1 METSAPES
9 GYSGDP
15 NVLFDQFV
23 NAGTCKSILHTFQL
37 LCDALDIKQTDHR
50 HFYRRLKL
58 RLTSWKAQSLWA
70 KLDKRASHKEYRKGE
85 ACTNTKVLI
94 IGSGPC
100 GLRTAIEIA
109 LLGGK
114 AVVLEKRD
122 SFSRNNVLHLWP
134 FLITDLKNFGA
145 KKFFGKFC
153 AGSIDHIS
161 IRQLQCILLKVALI
175 FGVEVHYNV
184 SFENLLEPPA
194 DQSKE
199 KIGWRALVNPAN
211 HPVSEYQF
219 DVLIGADGKRNTL
232 EGFQRKE
239 FRGKLAIAVTAN
251 FINRNTQAEAR
262 VEEISGVAFIY
273 NQKFFHQLKE
283 KTGIDLENIVY
294 YKDATHY
301 FVMTA
306 KKQSLLDKGVLK
318 HDYSDTGSL
327 LSRSN
332 VDQEALLSYARE
344 AADFSTNHQLPH
356 MDYAVNHYGQADV
369 AMFDFTSLFQ
379 AENACRILSKH
390 NHKMIMAL
398 VGDSLLE
405 PFWPTGSGCARGFLS
420 ALDSAWMI
428 RSWAGGK
435 LTPLQVIAERES
447 IYRLLSQTKPENIN
461 KNYNAYTIDPNTRY
475 PNLNSNYF
483 RSEQVRPL
491 YICDEEDEYLKNEIN
506 ELPLKKPRN
515 DDFIDSYTLL
525 RWCQRVLNT
534 GRHQSV
540 NIIDFTSSWKS
551 GLALCA
557 LIHTFR
563 PDLIDFNSLNKSE
576 VVKNNQ
582 LAFDLAEKEFGI
594 SPVMT
599 GQEMAEC
606 DVPDK
611 LAMVSYLSQFYVIF
625 KKEKH
630 PKLENIALTPE
641 EGPKPYRSPSHRL
654 SLLQKIS
661 NRFSKH
667 KRLSRSRE
675 DEHLTFG
682 TGHATGELKE
692 NRAPVELKSYS
703 KLPINEIS
711 NRLTS
716 NWRFEDMKKDRREV
730 QSKVNVSAMAE
741 ILASKF
747 KADLQPPPPAIKR
760 ITSNPTLLAAQ
771 PASEFC
777 YFCKRRVY
785 IMERMSAEGLFFHR
799 GCLRCEHCKNNL
811 RLSNYSCDRTITGE
825 VRFYCFRHVGM
836 MRQRRKRSL
845 TEEPT
850 KDEQDL
856 TPGTSP
862 PRIPPLAET
871 YKNTPST
878 SPSIKKKGAPKVKD
892 DSQLNLKNTPE
903 RVEFE
908 NYIEGVS
915 EETEEEQFEHNLRP
929 SLSSQ
934 ELLEASDE
942 EENSSDSDEELSD
955 LELSDFL
962 SQWTS
967 EDDADVEDLDDD
979 ASHILTWE
987 EACLLAETLQERQAR
1002 ESIPSKLAD
1011 KCRLQLEDT
1020 DSTEESSDDETET
1033 EKGFSSDDAD
1043 DTMKDQTTPDT
1054 ENKTLLDE
1062 MADARTDQRLS
1073 RLRPTSKIEPLSP
1086 LRSPTSPASQMEAR
1100 AKFFASPPEP
1110 VRLDAKLLFGIDKS
1124 EKAGEKTPT
1133 SSENVNNAKDEAV
1146 TPSTTDVT
1154 IGQVPDTVDTKVEDS
1169 NLDKDAL
1176 KDAIAKSDITVEE
1189 DYFEGS
1195 EESETE
1201 TLEEVASEEADTN
1214 DEIDDIIEEN
1224 VVDDREAVGQAMEE
1238 VLTSL
1243 ERRSTSSEE
1252 DEEMTPAKAWEGMQ
1266 DDDDVFMKEST
1277 NIRDSAYN
1285 GEAMENGTY
1294 EDNENEDIYKGR
1306 AVEGDVIKGVAI
1318 VRNTVED
1325 DNIGENIEDDNI
1337 VNDTEQILE
1346 ADVKTDVLDEMK
1358 EEELQL
1364 NNSSEDESKSTETT
1378 NTEKAVLRSVSAMS
1392 DDTIVDSEDSTLQSV
1407 LRSLERMDEPSTPV
1421 LESEPW
1427 NKLDER
1433 FITKRKK
1440 KPKKDDGGSES
1451 DTSFTLSTPSK
1462 SIHSSLSS
1470 LNDALQYNKQILLET
1485 AANNSDNELLNEF
1498 QQVIEERLDEV
1509 NNEAENIAIEANSEE
1524 APQENDVTLTEDT
1537 FSELPEESVKAE
1549 EELQKIKVI
1558 DVSVVSKDEDKV
1570 TEPLHEE
1577 MEVEEAP
1584 KNLEMEL
1591 EEISELPEKIVEQEE
1606 EDVIVTKNVN
1616 ANLEMVEN
1624 ESEQILADLNNENL
1638 PLSSTRKEDITELL
1652 DNKVPEKTPNE
1663 IISDLDKKTVITP
1676 SNKLLNKIEMYES
1689 KESELQPCSPREEK
1703 MVHSVS
1709 VTEKIKQSTPQSTFS
1724 PKKNKLADKKPVLVD
1739 IADRHPL
1746 FANKKLTVNT
1756 PSKVD
1761 VESSAAAIPTT
1772 TTITSTP
1779 TTTTTTTADD
1789 NVDAANTPTT
1799 PTEVKYRN
1807 SIPIKPPRSAR
1818 PLTTEFDSRRPL
1830 SDLIL
1835 ESQPIAARSSDRI
1848 QSNKTSANK
1857 QVTRASSLPRES
1869 HMEKYLSSV
1878 DVEMRKKP
1886 EYLWKGDRDNWKRYS
1901 DLPENN
1907 GNYDMT
1913 VVSKQL
1919 PDNITRKNYSHSKS
1933 LDRNF
1938 VAGSRELSPAPK
1950 ATLDESPTDLTPVP
1964 KPRRILPEVT
1974 ELKRSLP
1981 PLKPLAPTPA
1991 SRTSLKA
1998 KSAGSTPVSTATKEP
2013 EENKKQPFIPTKL
2026 EEKMKPNASLT
2037 VPPEGRNDKR
2047 RKIPV
2052 DASLKKPQKE
2062 NHLDK
2067 QSSVV
2072 ESIDDIPFADESD
2085 SDALTTISIS
2095 SVEQFPGTLIKSKPV
2110 RRVSHSAFK
2119 KRILPAAPKKEPATP
2134 IVPTDSTKPPEP
2146 KKKERVISL
2155 TKMIPTNKRDSY
2167 NQDIPASVLLSTPYT
2182 TSPFW
2187 KMSPTPNTP
2196 IPSTYSDQTPVKQ
2209 QSLTTNQSAFSPKVP
2224 SPTPKPFLSW
2234 SQSTS
2239 TKKPEKPKEGTQ
2251 SEGSSTASTPKK
2263 EKKRSLLSM
2272 FLPSKSRNKSTS
2284 SGSESSDKQ
2293 KTPTSS
2299 KEKKLGQ
2306 KPSKTVN
2313 DKKDKG
2319 MKHTDSKDLDFDL
2332 SRDMTDLSIKSVFHV
2347 KDRPHI
2353 TAEQKL
2359 RILESGLKAIIPPRG
2374 DDEFS
2379 DSGESFLSTDTS
2391 VSRRSKLSDPKK
2403 IQQAARKQQKRQ
2415 QQQRLRRAQEIQRRL
2430 EEVDVQ
2436 QKELEDRGVIVEK
2449 ALRGEGLEAGR
2460 NEGELMQE
2468 WFNLVHEKNVLLR
2481 YESELMVQAKELEL
2495 EDRQARLE
2503 TELRNKMTTDDVSP
2517 TCGHR
2522 NVPNVS
2528 QNTEEGTDTKT
2539 RSRESHSL
2547 EVLQETRPSFLVL
2560 RFWKCVRLSI
2570 FFPLLIKGNTL
2581 KCCCPRLSGINFVTS
2596 RHITSHSITAKFPS
2610 DLTLPP

>member
-37 LCDALDIKQTDHR
+37 LCDSLEIKQTDHR

-85 ACTNTKVLI
+85 ACVNTKVLI

-199 KIGWRALVNPAN
+199 KIGWRALVIPAN

-332 VDQEALLSYARE
+332 VDQEALLTYARE

-379 AENACRILSKH
+379 AENACRVLSKH
-390 NHKMIMAL
+390 NHRMIMAL

-461 KNYNAYTIDPNTRY
+461 KNYNLYTIDPNTRY

-606 DVPDK
+606 DEPDK

-682 TGHATGELKE
+682 SAHATGELKE

-771 PASEFC
+771 PASEYC

-799 GCLRCEHCKNNL
+799 GCLRCEHCKTNL

-892 DSQLNLKNTPE
+892 DSRLNLKNTPE

-1020 DSTEESSDDETET
+1020 DSTEESSDD
-1033 EKGFSSDDAD
+1033 
-1043 DTMKDQTTPDT
+1043 
-1054 ENKTLLDE
+1054 
-1062 MADARTDQRLS
+1062 
-1073 RLRPTSKIEPLSP
+1073 
-1086 LRSPTSPASQMEAR
+1086 
-1100 AKFFASPPEP
+1100 
-1110 VRLDAKLLFGIDKS
+1110 GIDKS

-1133 SSENVNNAKDEAV
+1133 STENVNNAKDEAV

-1154 IGQVPDTVDTKVEDS
+1154 IGQASDAVVTKVEDS
-1169 NLDKDAL
+1169 NLDKEAL
-1176 KDAIAKSDITVEE
+1176 KDAIAKSDIAVEE

-1224 VVDDREAVGQAMEE
+1224 VDDREAVGQAMEE

-1243 ERRSTSSEE
+1243 ERRSSSSEE
-1252 DEEMTPAKAWEGMQ
+1252 EGEMTPAKAWEGMQ

-1277 NIRDSAYN
+1277 NIRDSTYN
-1285 GEAMENGTY
+1285 GEPMENGTY
-1294 EDNENEDIYKGR
+1294 EDNEVVANGTFANEDIYKGR

-1346 ADVKTDVLDEMK
+1346 ADVKTDVLEEMK
-1358 EEELQL
+1358 EEELHL
-1364 NNSSEDESKSTETT
+1364 NNSSDDESKSTETT

-1440 KPKKDDGGSES
+1440 KPKKDDGGSGS

-1470 LNDALQYNKQILLET
+1470 LNDALQYNKQILSET

-1509 NNEAENIAIEANSEE
+1509 NNEAENIAVEE
-1524 APQENDVTLTEDT
+1524 APQEDDVTLIENT
-1537 FSELPEESVKAE
+1537 FSDLPEESVKAE

-1591 EEISELPEKIVEQEE
+1591 EEISKFPEEIVEQEE
-1606 EDVIVTKNVN
+1606 DVIVNKNVN

-1638 PLSSTRKEDITELL
+1638 PVSSTRNEDITELL
-1652 DNKVPEKTPNE
+1652 DNEVPEKTPNE
-1663 IISDLDKKTVITP
+1663 IINDLDKKTAIT
-1676 SNKLLNKIEMYES
+1676 SSHKLLNKTEIYES
-1689 KESELQPCSPREEK
+1689 KETEEEPCSPREEK

-1709 VTEKIKQSTPQSTFS
+1709 VTEKTKQSIPQLAFS
-1724 PKKNKLADKKPVLVD
+1724 PKKNKLADKKPLLVD

-1746 FANKKLTVNT
+1746 FANKKPTVDT
-1756 PSKVD
+1756 LSKVD

-1779 TTTTTTTADD
+1779 TTTTTSVTADD
-1789 NVDAANTPTT
+1789 NEDAANTPTT

-1835 ESQPIAARSSDRI
+1835 ESQPIAIPSSDRI

-1869 HMEKYLSSV
+1869 YMEKYLSSV

-1886 EYLWKGDRDNWKRYS
+1886 EYLWKGDNKDNWKRYS

-2119 KRILPAAPKKEPATP
+2119 KRILPAAPKKEPASP
-2134 IVPTDSTKPPEP
+2134 IVPTNSTKPPEP

-2319 MKHTDSKDLDFDL
+2319 IKHTDSKDLDFDL

-2353 TAEQKL
+2353 TPEQKL

-2449 ALRGEGLEAGR
+2449 ALRGEGLEYGIINICLACAFTPLQGRGINQISTLLKGQQKAGR

-2503 TELRNKMTTDDVSP
+2503 TELRNKMTTDDEKS
-2517 TCGHR
+2517 
-2522 NVPNVS
+2522 
-2528 QNTEEGTDTKT
+2528 KT
-2539 RSRESHSL
+2539 SDQVEAEKRILAELL
-2547 EVLQETRPSFLVL
+2547 EVVEERDALVSMLEEDRLREREEDRDLEGIMLTKGFELSPLSCIRPPKGPTRL
-2560 RFWKCVRLSI
+2560 
-2570 FFPLLIKGNTL
+2570 GT
-2581 KCCCPRLSGINFVTS
+2581 TS
-2596 RHITSHSITAKFPS
+2596 
-2610 DLTLPP
+2610 